1 MKKIDYSLCF
11 SISYSEYGGLGSPI
25 VGLLPSLCWNFNN
38 THPKYWCFAD
48 VLYSSQTSKV
58 FSFYLKPRQQP
69 LDWHTKLKIA
79 LGAARG
85 LEYLHCIANPP
96 VIYLN
101 CSLHLCTGT
110 PNLSLLEAAM
120 NFLSFRLGELRKNS
134 T

>member
-1 MKKIDYSLCF
+1 MFILVYSLHQSVFRLLTEKIIRVHICLHVYQVSL
-11 SISYSEYGGLGSPI
+11 SITNWMYVLSP
-25 VGLLPSLCWNFNN
+25 
-38 THPKYWCFAD
+38 D
-48 VLYSSQTSKV
+48 
-58 FSFYLKPRQQP
+58 LKPHQQP
-69 LDWHTKLKIA
+69 LDWHTRLKIA

-85 LEYLHCIANPP
+85 LEYLHCIANPL

-120 NFLSFRLGELRKNS
+120 NFLSFRLGELRKNN